1 MLQNYGKY
9 LLETELMINFV
20 AITLFWVY
28 KLRVR
33 SKMPKMT
40 NKTRKNVKCNYLI
53 RKYSSEKIKRF
64 TNMSLSDINDRLM
77 DGLGVITRK
86 DSQVL
91 DEAKSLMKLLRKINF
106 PDSLNHEFHGF
117 LLERQEAYRL
127 ALKSLIYTIELGSKP
142 VYYADLAN
150 KKYANELRALNTS
163 IRHDALQAVFVLR
176 VCNLYVKGTRGYYTY
191 FDTIKDYKKR
201 AKKLYGLRSKGRDL
215 LYEELDF
222 NDIPDQEIIDE
233 AFELTKEYY
242 SIPATEIEIEPGHY
256 KNGKYIPPAVFVDD
270 GWYKMK
276 EAGSIPF
283 DRRYNIMTNHNK
295 LSNDTFRENIE
306 FIADIPVITEGRSEQ
321 MVNQLKLNR
330 KLIENFM
337 KEKEVIK
344 LENKKTLS
352 RAGRRLINFYIGK
365 WMKDFIIPEL

>member
-1 MLQNYGKY
+1 MAVRRILFVFICLILFSMLQNYGKY

-53 RKYSSEKIKRF
+53 RKYSTEKIKRF
-64 TNMSLSDINDRLM
+64 TDMSLSDINDRLM

-86 DSQVL
+86 DAQVL

-117 LLERQEAYRL
+117 LLEKQEAYRS
-127 ALKSLIYTIELGSKP
+127 ALKSLIDTIELGSKP

-150 KKYANELRALNTS
+150 KKYANELKALNTS

-176 VCNLYVKGTRGYYTY
+176 VCNLYVKGPWGYYTY

-222 NDIPDQEIIDE
+222 NAIPDQEIIDE

-283 DRRYNIMTNHNK
+283 DRRYN
-295 LSNDTFRENIE
+295 
-306 FIADIPVITEGRSEQ
+306 
-321 MVNQLKLNR
+321 
-330 KLIENFM
+330 
-337 KEKEVIK
+337 
-344 LENKKTLS
+344 
-352 RAGRRLINFYIGK
+352 
-365 WMKDFIIPEL
+365 